1 MKNLERIKKSREA
14 ALKRLMDDK
23 TKDTVVFCDLATPK
37 QTFESYECGK
47 NFDAYNELK
56 CKLIEKG
63 IPQEQIA
70 YIHEAKK
77 DNEKLNLFNKVKGNV
92 L

>member
-1 MKNLERIKKSREA
+1 M
-14 ALKRLMDDK
+14 K

-63 IPQEQIA
+63 ILHRFPDRRQPA
-70 YIHEAKK
+70 GMHR
-77 DNEKLNLFNKVKGNV
+77 KVPVAQAHN
-92 L
+92 